1 VKTIL
6 KNMELNDA
14 IISQLMMPGSTS
26 PAYDD
31 ELEIAK
37 KALELNEQGIKARF
51 SVEGSE
57 QSDYGK
63 VLDGGTLYYEDPK
76 LPGKHVEVD
85 IVEGYVQAPRVKEG
99 SLDHRVAL
107 ETHLMA
113 TGRWN
118 ESAHGG
124 QGLYMTGYPKVDNP
138 GSDAA
143 RFYEKL
149 EKSKPLEE
157 KYLGQVKALLQK
169 GYRF

>member
-1 VKTIL
+1 
-6 KNMELNDA
+6 MELNDA
-14 IISQLMMPGSTS
+14 IISQLIMPGSTS

-31 ELEIAK
+31 EYEIAK

-57 QSDYGK
+57 QSGYGK

-85 IVEGYVQAPRVKEG
+85 IVEGYVQTPKVKEG
-99 SLDHRVAL
+99 SLDHRVAF
-107 ETHLMA
+107 EKHLFK
-113 TGRWN
+113 TGAYDPH
-118 ESAHGG
+118 SDHIT
-124 QGLYMTGYPKVDNP
+124 QGSYVYGYPPRDNP

-143 RFYEKL
+143 RFYKAL

-169 GYRF
+169 GYRFM

>member
-1 VKTIL
+1 
-6 KNMELNDA
+6 MELNDA

-26 PAYDD
+26 PEYDD
-31 ELEIAK
+31 EYEIAK

-76 LPGKHVEVD
+76 LPGKHIEVD
-85 IVEGYVQAPRVKEG
+85 IVEGYVHAPRVKEG

-107 ETHLMA
+107 ENHKMD
-113 TGRWN
+113 TGRWDTM
-118 ESAHGG
+118 ARGG
-124 QGLYMTGYPKVDNP
+124 QGSYMRGYQTLDNP
-138 GSDAA
+138 NSDAA
-143 RFYEKL
+143 RYTQAL
-149 EKSKPLEE
+149 SKTQPLEE
-157 KYLGQVKALLQK
+157 KYISRIKALLQK

>member
-1 VKTIL
+1 
-6 KNMELNDA
+6 MELNDA

-107 ETHLMA
+107 EKHQID
-113 TGRWN
+113 TGRWDTM
-118 ESAHGG
+118 ARGG
-124 QGLYMTGYPKVDNP
+124 QGEYMPGYPTLDNP
-138 GSDAA
+138 NSDAA
-143 RFYEKL
+143 RYTQAL
-149 EKSKPLEE
+149 SKTQPLEE